1 MSKNKLKRQL
11 KALKSRISKPEEEI
25 KHVSLI
31 LRKTFRKKRSA
42 KITITNQTIA
52 KVFGNTAEMF

>member
-52 KVFGNTAEMF
+52 KVYGNTAEMF